1 VVNAFPVLRQSGFF
15 DFQSPAGSINTLM
28 EFGRIWAEIN
38 LDALNANLNEVRRQA
53 DEGRVMLAIKAD
65 AYGHGLREVAHE
77 AADRVDFFGVASTEE
92 GVTLRL
98 GGIKNPILV
107 LSPIPYREIPVLFEH
122 NLIPSVTET
131 EFARRLSKE
140 AVKRDS
146 SIGLHVEVDTGMGRT
161 GVDEETAAEFVAEVA
176 GLPGLDVDGV
186 FTHFPAADSDLE
198 FTRHQLQLY
207 ERVMARLGRL
217 GVSGYLRHTANTAGF
232 LNLPG
237 SQYDLIRPGLIVY
250 GILPD
255 SYQSGYR
262 TSELK
267 LTPVM
272 SLRSRIVNLRD
283 IAAGR
288 SLSYERTYF
297 TKRDSRIAVITAGYG
312 DGYPYSLK
320 NRGKAIVRGKRVP
333 IVGNVCMDLTMLD
346 VTDVRDVQIGDTV
359 TLLGSADGDTI
370 TANELAGWAETIPYE
385 ITCRVSPRVPRV
397 FLRGGKVEKTRTLL
411 DHYNNG

>member
-1 VVNAFPVLRQSGFF
+1 
-15 DFQSPAGSINTLM
+15 M

-38 LDALNANLNEVRRQA
+38 LDALNNNLDEVRRHA
-53 DEGRVMLAIKAD
+53 DTGRFLLAIKAD
-65 AYGHGLREVAHE
+65 AYGHGLREVAQE
-77 AADRVDFFGVASTEE
+77 TADRVDFFGVASTEE
-92 GVTLRL
+92 GITLRL
-98 GGIKNPILV
+98 GGIKNAILV
-107 LSPIPYREIPVLFEH
+107 LSPIPYREIPALFEH
-122 NLIPSVTET
+122 KLTPSVTET
-131 EFARRLSKE
+131 EFAQRLSAE
-140 AVKRDS
+140 AVKREA

-161 GVDEETAAEFVAEVA
+161 GVDEETAAEFVAAVA
-176 GLPGLDVDGV
+176 GLPGLDIDGV
-186 FTHFPAADSDLE
+186 FTHFPAADSDLD

-207 ERVMARLGRL
+207 ERVMARLSHL
-217 GVSGYLRHTANTAGF
+217 GISSYLRHTANTAGF

-237 SQYDLIRPGLIVY
+237 SRYDLIRPGLIVY

-255 SYQSGYR
+255 SYQSGFR
-262 TSELK
+262 SSELK

-283 IAAGR
+283 IPAGR
-288 SLSYERTYF
+288 SLSYERSYF
-297 TKRDSRIAVITAGYG
+297 TRRDSRIAVITAGYG

-320 NRGKAIVRGKRVP
+320 NRGKAVVRGRRAP

-346 VTDVRDVQIGDTV
+346 VTDVPDVQIGDVV

-397 FLRGGKVEKTRTLL
+397 YLRGGKVEKTRTLL
-411 DHYNNG
+411 DHYNHG

>member
-1 VVNAFPVLRQSGFF
+1 
-15 DFQSPAGSINTLM
+15 M
-28 EFGRIWAEIN
+28 EFGRIWAEID
-38 LDALNANLNEVRRQA
+38 LGALNNNLNEVRRRA
-53 DEGRVMLAIKAD
+53 DNGRVLLAIKAD
-65 AYGHGLREVAHE
+65 AYGHGLREVAQE
-77 AADRVDFFGVASTEE
+77 VADRVDLFGVASTDE
-92 GVTLRL
+92 GITLRL
-98 GGIKNPILV
+98 GGIKNTILV
-107 LSPIPYREIPVLFEH
+107 LSPVPYREIPALFEH
-122 NLIPSVTET
+122 NLVPSVTET
-131 EFARRLSKE
+131 EFARRLSNE
-140 AVKRDS
+140 AVKRGT

-161 GVDEETAAEFVAEVA
+161 GVDEETAGEFIATVA
-176 GLPGLDVDGV
+176 GLPALDIDGV
-186 FTHFPAADSDLE
+186 FTHFPSADSDLD

-217 GVSGYLRHTANTAGF
+217 GISGYLRHTANTAGF

-237 SQYDLIRPGLIVY
+237 SRYDLIRPGLVVY

-262 TSELK
+262 SSSLK

-272 SLRSRIVNLRD
+272 SLRSRIVNLRG
-283 IAAGR
+283 IAPGR
-288 SLSYERTYF
+288 SISYERAYF

-320 NRGKAIVRGKRVP
+320 NRGKAMVRGSRVP

-346 VTDVRDVQIGDTV
+346 VTDVPSVQIGDTV

-397 FLRGGKVEKTRTLL
+397 YLRGGKVEKTRTLL
-411 DHYNNG
+411 DHYSNG

>member
-1 VVNAFPVLRQSGFF
+1 M
-15 DFQSPAGSINTLM
+15 IHLM

-38 LDALNANLNEVRRQA
+38 LDALNNNLNQVRRHA
-53 DEGRVMLAIKAD
+53 DSGKVMLAIKAD
-65 AYGHGLREVAHE
+65 AYGHGLREVAQE
-77 AADRVDFFGVASTEE
+77 VADRVDIFGVASTDE

-107 LSPIPYREIPVLFEH
+107 LSPVPYREIPALFEH
-122 NLIPSVTET
+122 NLTPSVTET
-131 EFARRLSKE
+131 EFAQRLSKE
-140 AVKRDS
+140 AVKREA

-161 GVDEETAAEFVAEVA
+161 GVDEATAGDFVAGVA
-176 GLPGLDVDGV
+176 RLPGLDIEGV
-186 FTHFPAADSDLE
+186 FTHFPAADSDLD
-198 FTRHQLQLY
+198 FTHHQLVLY
-207 ERVMARLGRL
+207 ERLLTRLTRLGIT
-217 GVSGYLRHTANTAGF
+217 GYLRHTANTAGF

-237 SQYDLIRPGLIVY
+237 SRYDLIRPGLIVY

-262 TSELK
+262 TSGLK

-283 IAAGR
+283 LVAGR

-320 NRGKAIVRGKRVP
+320 NRGKAMVRGKRAP

-346 VTDVRDVQIGDTV
+346 VTDVPDAQIGDTV

-385 ITCRVSPRVPRV
+385 IICRVSPRVPRV
-397 FLRGGKVEKTRTLL
+397 YLRGGKVEKTRTLL
-411 DHYNNG
+411 DHYNHG